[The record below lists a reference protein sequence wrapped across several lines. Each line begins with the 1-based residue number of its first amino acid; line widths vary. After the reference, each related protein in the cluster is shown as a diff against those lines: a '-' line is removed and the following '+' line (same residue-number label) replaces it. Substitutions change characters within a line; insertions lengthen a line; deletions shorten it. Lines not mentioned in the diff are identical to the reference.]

1 MLGRQPRRLNEMMK
15 EVTLAFLETLR
26 QTQVLP
32 PAAMHAHQREL
43 LDPLVRHA
51 RAHVPF
57 YRDSGRLDVLFRSDG
72 TIDWERWA
80 EIPLLKRSEV
90 QQAGVS
96 MHSVALPAAHGGTS
110 MLTTSGSTGEPVRIM
125 HSQLADHLVWPV
137 VMLRSLE
144 WYGVDPTRRFARI
157 GTFPREDPPLLGPRL
172 RNAWYPQFEQIE
184 LLGERLDLPES
195 LGPSSI
201 ADELIAFRPIC
212 LSVNPVQLEL
222 LTAWDERRRLRDLG
236 AITVMTSAD
245 RLSTSTK
252 QTIEHDYGWKALNIY
267 ASNECGLMATA
278 CPHCDRFHIHAET
291 TLIEVLN
298 DDGHAAS
305 GGQQGWIVATPLY
318 NYAMPLIRYDHADQ
332 TDVKPGPACRITLPS
347 LDTVLGKEPVIFV
360 FSGGVRVRPVL
371 PASQVIEH
379 LGAQAF
385 QVAQV
390 ADDRCEFRIVPGTI
404 EPEAMN
410 FEAMTRLLR
419 AKWWPDINVDY
430 RIIDRL
436 PGSGGRR
443 KTAFFVREVAA
454 DDDRATANRP
464 EES

>member
-1 MLGRQPRRLNEMMK
+1 MP
-15 EVTLAFLETLR
+15 
-26 QTQVLP
+26 
-32 PAAMHAHQREL
+32 
-43 LDPLVRHA
+43 
-51 RAHVPF
+51 
-57 YRDSGRLDVLFRSDG
+57 
-72 TIDWERWA
+72 
-80 EIPLLKRSEV
+80 
-90 QQAGVS
+90 
-96 MHSVALPAAHGGTS
+96 
-110 MLTTSGSTGEPVRIM
+110 
-125 HSQLADHLVWPV
+125 
-137 VMLRSLE
+137 
-144 WYGVDPTRRFARI
+144 
-157 GTFPREDPPLLGPRL
+157 
-172 RNAWYPQFEQIE
+172 
-184 LLGERLDLPES
+184 
-195 LGPSSI
+195 
-201 ADELIAFRPIC
+201 
-212 LSVNPVQLEL
+212 
-222 LTAWDERRRLRDLG
+222 
-236 AITVMTSAD
+236 
-245 RLSTSTK
+245 
-252 QTIEHDYGWKALNIY
+252 
-267 ASNECGLMATA
+267 
-278 CPHCDRFHIHAET
+278 
-291 TLIEVLN
+291 EVLN